1 MEEYMMNYL
10 QQLKRN
16 VFKNY
21 VFTFLNS
28 FNVTRGIWMLYLAF
42 RGLSLIEIGLMESV
56 YHITSFTMEIP
67 TGMVAD
73 IFGRKMS
80 RVLGRLCFI
89 ISTCAMLLGF
99 NSIIFGISFALSA
112 IGNNLESGAGDAL
125 IYDSLKELKEE
136 NAYMRI
142 KGKEEIFFQF
152 ASSTAMI
159 IGGFLGTINYTYVYL
174 VALAFAI
181 VTFIQS
187 LTFTEPIIEKNHH
200 HSSKLK
206 MFTNQFVTSI
216 RIIRNDFRIAF
227 LIIAVEVCSTFITT
241 VFFYGQNYMKSTG
254 RNELQ
259 IGIILAIGGFVA
271 ALMATYTYKIEK
283 RIGFKGLFI
292 LLPLSLLIC
301 FWGFTL
307 KGYTEI
313 FLILILAIDS
323 IFFVSTSDYINR
335 LIPSEQRAT
344 ILSFQS
350 MVFSLFMIILF
361 PIIGKLGD
369 LYGLLHAFRIVATIA
384 TFVLIAIMCFILC
397 SKKVVVNDTDKNY

>member
-1 MEEYMMNYL
+1 MMNYL

-16 VFKNY
+16 VCKNY

-73 IFGRKMS
+73 VFGRKMS
-80 RVLGRLCFI
+80 RALGRLCFI
-89 ISTCAMLLGF
+89 ISTCAMLLGV

-125 IYDSLKELKEE
+125 IYDSLKALKEE
-136 NAYMRI
+136 NTFMRI
-142 KGKEEIFFQF
+142 KGKEEIFFQC
-152 ASSTAMI
+152 ASSAALI
-159 IGGFLGTINYTYVYL
+159 IGGFLGTINYTYVYF
-174 VALAFAI
+174 VALAFGI
-181 VTFIQS
+181 MTFIQS
-187 LTFTEPIIEKNHH
+187 LTFTEPIIEKKNLHV
-200 HSSKLK
+200 SKRK
-206 MFTNQFVTSI
+206 IFINQFITSV
-216 RIIRNDFRIAF
+216 RIIRHDFRIAF
-227 LIIAVEVCSTFITT
+227 LILAVEVCSTFITT
-241 VFFYGQNYMKSTG
+241 VFFYVQNYMKSVG

-259 IGIILAIGGFVA
+259 IGLILAIGGLVA
-271 ALMATYTYKIEK
+271 AFAATYTYKIEK
-283 RIGFKGLFI
+283 RVGFKGLFI
-292 LLPLSLLIC
+292 ILPLSLLVC
-301 FWGFTL
+301 FWGLTF
-307 KGYTEI
+307 KGYTEL

-350 MVFSLFMIILF
+350 MAFSLFMIILF

-369 LYGLLHAFRIVATIA
+369 LYGLLHAFRIIAIVASII
-384 TFVLIAIMCFILC
+384 LIAIMSFTLC
-397 SKKVVVNDTDKNY
+397 NKKMVINCNDNNH